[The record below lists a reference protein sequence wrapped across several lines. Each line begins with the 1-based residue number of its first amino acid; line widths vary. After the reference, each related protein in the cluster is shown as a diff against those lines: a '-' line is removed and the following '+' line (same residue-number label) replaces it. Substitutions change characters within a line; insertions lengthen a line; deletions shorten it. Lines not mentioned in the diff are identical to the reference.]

1 MTLLQSS
8 EINYQSLDS
17 LQSVSLCDAFLVCF
31 YSHCDPTLKAINIAM
46 PITHPAIVF
55 VFLAML
61 QGVHTLASL
70 SPCSPVPR
78 PPTRTTMGV
87 PRSQGTGIG
96 CGSGHRWL
104 LVWMTVLL
112 LVVPPHLVDGRYLP
126 TRSHGDD
133 LDKLRELM
141 LQVSKSTLG
150 ESFGASV
157 NSYARNLRSFE
168 THYN

>member
-55 VFLAML
+55 VFHAML
-61 QGVHTLASL
+61 QGVHILASL
-70 SPCSPVPR
+70 SLQPGAT

-157 NSYARNLRSFE
+157 NSFARKLQSLE
-168 THYN
+168 MHYN

>member
-31 YSHCDPTLKAINIAM
+31 YSHCDPTLKAISIAM

-78 PPTRTTMGV
+78 PQPGQQWECHGV
-87 PRSQGTGIG
+87 
-96 CGSGHRWL
+96 
-104 LVWMTVLL
+104 
-112 LVVPPHLVDGRYLP
+112 
-126 TRSHGDD
+126 
-133 LDKLRELM
+133 RELE
-141 LQVSKSTLG
+141 LAVEVDTGGSW
-150 ESFGASV
+150 FG
-157 NSYARNLRSFE
+157 
-168 THYN
+168 